1 MSLSDSPF
9 STEDPE
15 AAKLITSADSV
26 LAASSKDERV
36 RVEAS

>member
-1 MSLSDSPF
+1 VSFSDSPF

-15 AAKLITSADSV
+15 DAKLRTSADRR
-26 LAASSKDERV
+26 LAASSKEDRV